1 MVYLKIR
8 SWSSLIQWDYVAKIS
23 KKSWRVQGAFTKER
37 FDIKHPIACFPR
49 APRSFPPPLLPK
61 RLLRRL
67 SIVHTGSHSEL
78 RDQTMCKAFVYKRL
92 KTMENDK
99 TISQKAV
106 AVSCEMWSFT
116 RGSDCTILTG
126 KFLVFWI
133 CGRLYR
139 AEKWSLTRGEHTWRF
154 DCIQMF
160 KYVVKPWDAI
170 KRLARYLY

>member
-49 APRSFPPPLLPK
+49 ALRSFSPPLLPK

-99 TISQKAV
+99 TISQKVV
-106 AVSCEMWSFT
+106 AVFA
-116 RGSDCTILTG
+116 R
-126 KFLVFWI
+126 
-133 CGRLYR
+133 CGRLR
-139 AEKWSLTRGEHTWRF
+139 EAPTVRF
-154 DCIQMF
+154 WLGNFWCFGFVVAYTGLRSGLLLEVNTHGGSTVF
-160 KYVVKPWDAI
+160 KC
-170 KRLARYLY
+170 LSM